1 MDFYKDFI
9 PILDDS
15 PDSTALAHPGGG
27 VGYGAVPRDYD
38 VQPEEMFD
46 GPESLT
52 LDKPSDWDAI
62 YDEQEEQQSSL
73 EHLYLRGG
81 KPAFV
86 NLDQNGHGYCWAYS
100 TAQAMMLA
108 RLRDHQ
114 PPVRFNPHGPAA
126 IIKGGRDEGGWCGLS
141 AQWAR
146 EHGYPEEGTGPG
158 QWPLHSRNLKHDTP
172 ECRIE
177 MAKNKSEEYW
187 IDLTRKVYD
196 QTLSTN
202 ALATCLNQRNPCP
215 IDIQA
220 WGHSI
225 CALRWA
231 RVERGVFRPLILNSW
246 LGWGRFGLAV
256 ISGRFFDS
264 LMGAVCLRT
273 TTG

>member
-1 MDFYKDFI
+1 MDFYKGTI
-9 PILDDS
+9 PIIDDS
-15 PDSTALAHPGGG
+15 PDGVAMAHPGSG

-38 VQPEEMFD
+38 VQPEAMFD

-81 KPAFV
+81 QPAFV
-86 NLDQNGHGYCWAYS
+86 NLDQDGLPDCWMFS
-100 TAQAMMLA
+100 TAHAMMLS
-108 RLRDHQ
+108 RLRDNQ
-114 PPVRFNPHGPAA
+114 PLVRYNPHAGAVLL
-126 IIKGGRDEGGWCGLS
+126 DQLNGGWCGLS
-141 AQWAR
+141 AQLAR
-146 EHGYPEEGTGPG
+146 EKGLAVEGTGPG
-158 QWPLHSRNLKHDTP
+158 QWPGRSRSRSHDTP
-172 ECRIE
+172 ELRIE
-177 MAKNKSEEYW
+177 MAKHKSEEYW

-202 ALATCLNQRNPCP
+202 ALATCLNQRNPSP
-215 IDIQA
+215 IDSGA

-231 RVERGVFRPLILNSW
+231 RVERGVWRPLILNSW

-256 ISGRFFDS
+256 ISGRFFES

-273 TTG
+273 TTA